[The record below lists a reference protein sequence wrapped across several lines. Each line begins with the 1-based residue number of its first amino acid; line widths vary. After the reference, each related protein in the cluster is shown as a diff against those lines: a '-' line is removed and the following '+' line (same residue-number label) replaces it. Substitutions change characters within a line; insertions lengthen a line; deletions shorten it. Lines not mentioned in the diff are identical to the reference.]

1 MNYDNFYFGLNSV
14 NSKTKHDVNEILH
27 KDINWDLPVAID
39 FKSAYQAFKSLKEGK
54 SAKMPLYD
62 MVTSTRIGFQQIL
75 PKGIILIEGIF
86 GLYDQKIN
94 QLYDL
99 KLFV

>member
-39 FKSAYQAFKSLKEGK
+39 FKSAY
-54 SAKMPLYD
+54 
-62 MVTSTRIGFQQIL
+62 
-75 PKGIILIEGIF
+75 
-86 GLYDQKIN
+86 
-94 QLYDL
+94 
-99 KLFV
+99 